1 MIRIFMVV
9 DILRAFFVPGTNS
22 SFLGPGTEMR
32 LLLELAEGVG
42 VRRVH
47 CVVWTLRL
55 AYLPGREALSFP
67 SLCRLSSLREAWIT
81 GTRGLRA
88 PRRQAGKW
96 RGSRERRA
104 GGAGGPGGGARRG
117 RRWRRRAEQ
126 TAVRPALGPAG
137 AAQTA
142 APPAPPTPVP
152 ALPQPKMRKRS
163 NLLQVVQPGPPR
175 GAQPARGG
183 PPGGGHGVQPRGDP

>member
-1 MIRIFMVV
+1 MSWAGRGEALCCSARRPPVPGEVFPFTLNSPLISRMMIRIFMVV

-88 PRRQAGKW
+88 PRRC
-96 RGSRERRA
+96 
-104 GGAGGPGGGARRG
+104 
-117 RRWRRRAEQ
+117 
-126 TAVRPALGPAG
+126 
-137 AAQTA
+137 
-142 APPAPPTPVP
+142 
-152 ALPQPKMRKRS
+152 
-163 NLLQVVQPGPPR
+163 
-175 GAQPARGG
+175 
-183 PPGGGHGVQPRGDP
+183 